1 MKPEHEQVLKTMN
14 EAGLLSRQAM
24 KSIRGQ
30 IKNLAPDAAE
40 DYLKK
45 LIRRKGNER
54 TDYQGRD

>member
-30 IKNLAPDAAE
+30 VTKLAPDAAE

-45 LIRRKGNER
+45 LIRRKGHEHSKN
-54 TDYQGRD
+54 